1 MQKLVFLLAM
11 LFALPLMAQA
21 QESPR
26 MEIFGG
32 YSYLRLDA
40 DTNNDQDLNGFNTSF
55 TYNFNN
61 FLGATGEVSGHYGN
75 TNVAGVRADL
85 NQYFFLFGPKF
96 AFRGNERVTPFA
108 HVLLGVVR
116 FDVNQTSS
124 TSSNTTT
131 QFAMAV
137 GGGLDINFNDR
148 IAFRAVQAD
157 YILTRLANSNQHNF
171 RASTGVV
178 LKLGEQ

>member
-1 MQKLVFLLAM
+1 MQKLLFLLAM
-11 LFALPLMAQA
+11 LLVLPLMAQA

-55 TYNFNN
+55 TYNFNR
-61 FLGATGEVSGHYGN
+61 FLGATGEISGHYGD
-75 TNVAGVRADL
+75 TRVAGVNADL

-96 AFRGNERVTPFA
+96 AYRGNERVTPFA

-116 FDVNQTSS
+116 FDVDRGPISA
-124 TSSNTTT
+124 TTT

-137 GGGLDINFNDR
+137 GGGLDVNITDK

-157 YILTRLANSNQHNF
+157 YILTRLANSSQHNF

-178 LKLGEQ
+178 VKLGEQ